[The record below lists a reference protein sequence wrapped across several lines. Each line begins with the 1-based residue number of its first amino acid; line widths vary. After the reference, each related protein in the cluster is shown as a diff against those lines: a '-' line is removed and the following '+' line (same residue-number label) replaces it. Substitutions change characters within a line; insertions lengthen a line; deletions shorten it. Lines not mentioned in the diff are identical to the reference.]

1 MIVVKSRYLFRPESG
16 SGIGSVILNKVISSS
31 IAHTVADTVAQGA
44 KAAAKKVVEKKL
56 VDLVLKRPRIKQELE
71 KEEKELD
78 NKRQRLDKIINGQ
91 GIILD

>member
-1 MIVVKSRYLFRPESG
+1 MIVIKSRYSFRPESG

-44 KAAAKKVVEKKL
+44 KSAAKKIVAKAIINL
-56 VDLVLKRPRIKQELE
+56 VKRPRKGEE
-71 KEEKELD
+71 EEKELD
-78 NKRQRLDKIINGQ
+78 IKRQRLDKIINGQ